1 MGRRSRKRFEC
12 PHCGFVAHAD
22 VNAAFNIALTSR
34 RSATLN
40 FREEEQEEQAR
51 LSKKQMRRRA
61 REEIVTP
68 NPVVPGIVVQVPCGN
83 LLAVLE

>member
-12 PHCGFVAHAD
+12 PHCGYVAHAD

-40 FREEEQEEQAR
+40 FREEEQEEQAG

-61 REEIVTP
+61 REEIFTP
-68 NPVVPGIVVQVPCGN
+68 RPSVPGIAVQVPCGN